1 MGWEFQDEAE
11 VKKLGARKA
20 RWYAGWRDVDG
31 RRHYKRVGSKVT
43 VHGTWL

>member
-31 RRHYKRVGSKVT
+31 RRHYKRVGSKS
-43 VHGTWL
+43 LAK